1 MLCEGTA
8 WAQAAAGAPGAGS
21 PSIVEQLMTGPGP
34 IMALV
39 IAVMYFLVFRP
50 QNRKA
55 QEQAKL
61 LSSLKRNDE
70 VVTTGGIIGKITE
83 VGDKVIILEI
93 ASNVRIRVERLQM
106 ASISTY
112 GKTFSK
118 KVDEEGIIVS
128 GNTVTKFSSDL
139 A

>member
-1 MLCEGTA
+1 MLFEGTA
-8 WAQAAAGAPGAGS
+8 WAQAAAGAPAVGG

-50 QNRKA
+50 QNKKA

-70 VVTTGGIIGKITE
+70 VVTTGGIIGRIAE
-83 VGDKVIILEI
+83 VGDKVIILEV
-93 ASNVRIRVERLQM
+93 APNVRLRVERPQI
-106 ASISTY
+106 ASISSY
-112 GKTFSK
+112 GKTASAK
-118 KVDEEGIIVS
+118 KDD
-128 GNTVTKFSSDL
+128 K
-139 A
+139 

>member
-1 MLCEGTA
+1 MLFDGTA
-8 WAQAAAGAPGAGS
+8 WAQAAAGAPAAGS

-50 QNRKA
+50 QNKKA

-70 VVTTGGIIGKITE
+70 VVTTGGIIGRIVE
-83 VGDKVIILEI
+83 AGDKVIILEV
-93 ASNVRIRVERLQM
+93 ASNVRIRVERPQI
-106 ASISTY
+106 ASISSY
-112 GKTFSK
+112 GKTSTAK
-118 KVDEEGIIVS
+118 KDD
-128 GNTVTKFSSDL
+128 K
-139 A
+139 